1 LLKVLVRTLRWEV
14 SIVAPNRSVADTLA
28 FLKCDPEIEGPQPP
42 RREVVIEMTHG
53 FPSLALSA
61 GTTIGGSGDYLRG
74 QLHRLLFGW
83 RQEELPGIPIA
94 HCASLTTE
102 AGHILL
108 LGEKGQ
114 GKTTLLLYLMALG
127 WPVAGWQ
134 HLFLSG
140 QRAVPNP
147 LPLRATIGM
156 LNHLPSEFADI
167 VRACPSMTTLEG
179 SPIYAVGPTTFGHPW
194 KVRSRPVRQVV
205 FVCGNQGGRSRL
217 QRMDW
222 ETAMQ
227 RVLKDAMLPPTSRAS
242 ALADIGA
249 MISNAECLELW
260 NGTVEQSRR
269 LLEKLLH
276 QCRDESSQ

>member
-1 LLKVLVRTLRWEV
+1 M
-14 SIVAPNRSVADTLA
+14 LA
-28 FLKCDPEIEGPQPP
+28 FLKCDPEIEGRQPP
-42 RREVVIEMTHG
+42 RRELIIEMTHG
-53 FPSLALSA
+53 FPSLVLSP
-61 GTTIGGSGDYLRG
+61 GTTIGGSGDYLLG
-74 QLHRLLFGW
+74 QLHGLLFGW
-83 RQEELPGIPIA
+83 RQEELPGTPIA
-94 HCASLTTE
+94 DCATVTTE

-140 QRAVPNP
+140 QQALPNP
-147 LPLRATIGM
+147 LPLRVPIGI
-156 LNHLPSEFADI
+156 LNHLPSESAAI
-167 VRACPSMTTLEG
+167 VRALPSITTLEG
-179 SPIYAVGPTTFGHPW
+179 SPIYAVGPTAFGHPW
-194 KVRSRPVRQVV
+194 KIRSRPVRQVV
-205 FVCGNQGGRSRL
+205 FVSGNQGGRSRL

-227 RVLKDAMLPPTSRAS
+227 RVLKGAMLPPTNKAS
-242 ALADIGA
+242 ALANIGA

-260 NGTVEQSRR
+260 NGTVEESRR

-276 QCRDESSQ
+276 